1 MTEPIYKLVDP
12 RVWAEAM
19 AAGVFK
25 GVGVDIDDGYI
36 HLSTA
41 AQLAG
46 TLEKWF
52 TDFDRLALIE
62 VDAAHFGDELVWEKS
77 RGGELFP
84 HLYDELPMIAVR
96 TVRLLRKGDEGGWLL
111 PDDLST

>member
-1 MTEPIYKLVDP
+1 MSEAIYKLVDP
-12 RVWAEAM
+12 RVWADAM

-25 GVGVDIDDGYI
+25 GVGVDIEDGYI

-41 AQLAG
+41 EQLPG

-52 TDFDRLALIE
+52 SDFERLALIE
-62 VDAAHFGDELVWEKS
+62 IDTGHFGAELKWEKS
-77 RGGELFP
+77 RGGALFP
-84 HLYDELPMIAVR
+84 HLYDELPMISVI

-111 PDDLST
+111 PDDFAS

>member
-1 MTEPIYKLVDP
+1 MSEPIYKLIDP
-12 RVWAEAM
+12 REWAEAM

-25 GVGVDIDDGYI
+25 GSGVDVEDGYI
-36 HLSTA
+36 HFSTVE
-41 AQLAG
+41 QLPG

-52 TDFDRLALIE
+52 ADFDRLALVE
-62 VDAAHFGDELVWEKS
+62 VDADHFGSELKWEKS
-77 RGGELFP
+77 RGGALFP

-111 PDDLST
+111 PDDLSS

>member
-1 MTEPIYKLVDP
+1 MAEAIYKLVDP
-12 RVWAEAM
+12 RIWAEAM
-19 AAGVFK
+19 SAGVFK
-25 GVGVDIDDGYI
+25 GVGVDVEDGYI

-41 AQLAG
+41 EQLPG

-52 TDFDRLALIE
+52 ADFERLALIE
-62 VDAAHFGDELVWEKS
+62 IDTDHFGPELKWEKS

-84 HLYDELPMIAVR
+84 HLYDELPMISVI

-111 PDDLST
+111 PDDFVS

>member
-1 MTEPIYKLVDP
+1 MTNVIYKLVDP
-12 RVWAEAM
+12 RIWAEAM
-19 AAGVFK
+19 TAGVFK
-25 GVGVDIDDGYI
+25 GVGVDVEDGYI

-41 AQLAG
+41 EQLPG

-52 TDFDRLALIE
+52 TGFERLALIE
-62 VDAAHFGDELVWEKS
+62 VDADHFGPELKWEKA

-96 TVRLLRKGDEGGWLL
+96 TVRLLRKGDEGGWML